1 MDNAA
6 QLVQEA
12 SFFDRWA
19 EESKKRLQPI
29 DPEVVERY
37 RHSGKNYPKEYCIN
51 LLGSLEGKR
60 ILDVGCGEGEDAVL
74 LAKLG
79 AIVTGFDVSPGA
91 IEVAKERAR
100 INGVSSRVDFV
111 CSPLAA
117 AKLGTNQFDVIW
129 FDNILHHVLDE
140 LDFVM
145 RKILSS
151 AKPGATLICIEPA
164 NLNKPLRRIRFL
176 VPVHTEVT
184 PGERPLEKRDFAVI
198 ENLIPGLERRHF
210 LFLGRLIRFI
220 IPDYRY
226 ERAPWLRRRLA
237 DTISLIDRVVLTP
250 PGLDTLGG
258 FAVLSGTIP

>member
-1 MDNAA
+1 
-6 QLVQEA
+6 
-12 SFFDRWA
+12 
-19 EESKKRLQPI
+19 
-29 DPEVVERY
+29 
-37 RHSGKNYPKEYCIN
+37 
-51 LLGSLEGKR
+51 
-60 ILDVGCGEGEDAVL
+60 
-74 LAKLG
+74 
-79 AIVTGFDVSPGA
+79 
-91 IEVAKERAR
+91 
-100 INGVSSRVDFV
+100 
-111 CSPLAA
+111 
-117 AKLGTNQFDVIW
+117 
-129 FDNILHHVLDE
+129 
-140 LDFVM
+140 VM

-151 AKPGATLICIEPA
+151 ARPGATLICIEPA